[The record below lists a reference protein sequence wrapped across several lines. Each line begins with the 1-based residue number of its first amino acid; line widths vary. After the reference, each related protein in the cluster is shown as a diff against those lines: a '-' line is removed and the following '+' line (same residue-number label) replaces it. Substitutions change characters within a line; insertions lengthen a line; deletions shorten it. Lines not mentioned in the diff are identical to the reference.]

1 MGRAGNFA
9 QPCFFPP
16 LIAQFGRQSGGSE
29 VVERRESV
37 TVPLKELDIQL
48 LTCWLH
54 TETVDLLSL
63 LRTAWAVV
71 LRTYTAGDHI
81 GFGLVDLENQK
92 IPASDWSDLREQIAV
107 YESTINSLTVIRE
120 LLHDG
125 KQSSNSEGSESSD
138 TANNTLHTSSWPFNS
153 IVCIDRNDA
162 RKGSEFVRMSL
173 SDMCREALNEFQ
185 IIVRIHRDELTGL
198 LTTIIDYTTTVLS
211 YEQARAVA
219 GTLNKTISEVVQHT
233 NQTVATL
240 DICTDFDIQQMIEW
254 NTPPLSMPRLEQ
266 CAFQLISQRCVEQPD
281 ATAVSAWDGE
291 MTYGELHRRSAALAV
306 QLAEVGVGSGVFVP
320 LFFEKSKWA
329 VVALL
334 GVIKAGGA
342 FILIDISYPLKR
354 IRTICQSVSAG
365 VAVASPQHQLLG
377 REIVRLVVA
386 IGDDCPETPSLPAS
400 PKLSPIHSGTPE
412 SPLYVVFTSG
422 STGDPKGVII
432 DNVSFCS
439 LYETVSR
446 AFSFSPSTRLLQFAS
461 HAFTLCSRE
470 ILLILVAGG
479 CLCIPSEVD
488 RVNDLAGFLCRHR
501 VNFATLTP
509 SVAGTISPS
518 SVPSLQTLLL
528 GGEAVKPAHI
538 ATWAGKVH
546 LMIGYATSE
555 IAGTAIVRS
564 NIQLDNDP
572 RNVGFACG
580 AGLWVVDAD
589 NPDKLAP
596 VGAVGELILQSHGLA
611 SSYLNGNEQ
620 VNQPF
625 FHEAKWQKRLP
636 MEARIARLYR
646 TGDMFRYNM
655 DGSLYYVERK
665 DNQVKVNGQRIEL
678 GDIES
683 HITASGAMVHSSVA
697 LLLQPDQQAT
707 RSFLVAFVCP
717 KETPRWGTASN
728 NQLGIVEALSTQFY
742 LDIERISRELR
753 ESLPSYMIPSI
764 FVPLSSIPLTLT
776 GKANRRLLLETVA
789 RWPEDRFATYRC
801 GSQSSSAYKAP
812 VSQRDDQVRRL
823 AATAL
828 KKEPE
833 DISMGSSFLALG
845 GDSISAMRLVTLA
858 KQEGLCLTVA
868 DIFNHPIL
876 SDLARGV
883 REGAT
888 EELQPKKFKFKGLN
902 SYGRLLQR
910 LAPDIADNILEIIPT
925 TAYQR
930 MTLAELRPRY
940 LRIALPSNVDRNRLL
955 SACQQLLERHA
966 ILRTIFEI
974 DNETNASQ
982 GEVVQVILRPYK
994 LKFVECHGID
1004 DLDQHCLNESL
1015 MSTSPTG
1022 GGLQFQA
1029 QLLTMRDSRL
1039 FLVLRF
1045 VHAQYDGIS
1054 LPIMSR
1060 DISAAYNGVSPDPT
1074 ASFSDHVHAVWANR
1088 NDEGL
1093 EAWRSILKGSE
1104 MTTLKSKQMTTKHV
1118 EKPVHEARPLK
1129 VIKRIRL
1136 VSPPENIT
1144 MASLAKAAWALTFA
1158 KFVSARDP
1166 TTFCAEVAAKNIV
1179 FGQVVHGRGLGITHE
1194 NRILGPCVNTVPV
1207 RVGLSKD
1214 INNHDLLHHVQQQHL
1229 ATMPFENIGLD
1240 DIIRNCTDWKP
1251 GTKFGSVL
1259 RFQNFDANLSC
1270 VFDGVAYDASVYHL
1284 PNRPSEKIHVI
1295 IMPSES
1301 DMRIIMNGYDHV
1313 VGQKE
1318 AEDLVD
1324 SFCAAIEDLARTPT
1338 K

>member
-29 VVERRESV
+29 VVGRRESV
-37 TVPLKELDIQL
+37 TVPLKELDTQL

-54 TETVDLLSL
+54 SENVDLLSL

-92 IPASDWSDLREQIAV
+92 IPTSDWSDLREQIAV
-107 YESTINSLTVIRE
+107 YESAINGLTVIRE
-120 LLHDG
+120 LLHHG
-125 KQSSNSEGSESSD
+125 KQSSDSEGSEFSD
-138 TANNTLHTSSWPFNS
+138 TANNTPHTSSWPFNS

-173 SDMCREALNEFQ
+173 SDICREALNEFQ
-185 IIVRIHRDELTGL
+185 IIVRIHRDEITGIF
-198 LTTIIDYTTTVLS
+198 TTVIDYTTTVLS
-211 YEQARAVA
+211 HGQAQAVA
-219 GTLNKTISEVVQHT
+219 ETLNKTISEVVQHT

-240 DICTDFDIQQMIEW
+240 DICTDFDIQRMVQW

-291 MTYGELHRRSAALAV
+291 MTYGELHRRSSALAV
-306 QLAEVGVGSGVFVP
+306 QLAE
-320 LFFEKSKWA
+320 SKWA

-342 FILIDISYPLKR
+342 FVLIDISYPLKR
-354 IRTICQSVSAG
+354 IRAICQSVSAK
-365 VAVASPQHQLLG
+365 VAVVSPQHELLG

-386 IGDDCPETPSLPAS
+386 IGDVCPETPNLPAS
-400 PKLSPIHSGTPE
+400 PKLSPIQGGTPA

-439 LYETVSR
+439 IYETVSR

-470 ILLILVAGG
+470 VLLILMAGG

-488 RVNDLAGFLCRHR
+488 RVNDLAGFMCRHR

-509 SVAGTISPS
+509 SVASTVSPS

-528 GGEAVKPAHI
+528 GGEAVKPAQI

-546 LMIGYATSE
+546 LMIGYGASE
-555 IAGTAIVRS
+555 IAGTAIVGS
-564 NIQLDNDP
+564 NLQLDNDP
-572 RNVGFACG
+572 RNVGLACG
-580 AGLWVVDAD
+580 AGLWIVDAD

-611 SSYLNGNEQ
+611 SGYLNGNEQ
-620 VNQPF
+620 VNKPF

-636 MEARIARLYR
+636 IEAQIARLYR

-683 HITASGAMVHSSVA
+683 HITASCAMVHSSVV

-717 KETPRWGTASN
+717 KETPRWGTASD
-728 NQLGIVEALSTQFY
+728 NQLGIVEALSSQFY
-742 LDIERISRELR
+742 LDIERISRELQ

-801 GSQSSSAYKAP
+801 GSQSSSTYKAP
-812 VSQRDDQVRRL
+812 VNQRDDQIRRL
-823 AATAL
+823 VATAL
-828 KKEPE
+828 KKKPE
-833 DISMGSSFLALG
+833 AISMGSSFLALG

-858 KQEGLCLTVA
+858 KQEGLCLTVG

-876 SDLARGV
+876 SDLARV
-883 REGAT
+883 LREGAI
-888 EELQPKKFKFKGLN
+888 EELQPKKVKFKGLN
-902 SYGRLLQR
+902 SYAGLLRRLS
-910 LAPDIADNILEIIPT
+910 PDIADNIHEIIPT

-940 LRIALPSNVDRNRLL
+940 LRIALPSNVDRDRLL

-994 LKFVECHGID
+994 LKFVEYHGID

-1015 MSTSPTG
+1015 MSPSPTG

-1029 QLLTMRDSRL
+1029 QLLTMQDSRL

-1054 LPIMSR
+1054 LPVMSQ
-1060 DISAAYNGVSPDPT
+1060 DISAAYNRVPPDPT
-1074 ASFSDHVHAVWANR
+1074 APFSDHVHAVWANH

-1093 EAWRSILKGSE
+1093 GAWRSILKGSE
-1104 MTTLKSKQMTTKHV
+1104 MTALKPKQMATKHM
-1118 EKPVHEARPLK
+1118 EKPVHEGRPVK
-1129 VIKRIRL
+1129 VIKRTRL

-1144 MASLAKAAWALTFA
+1144 MASLVKAAWALTFA

-1166 TTFCAEVAAKNIV
+1166 TTFCAEAAAKDIV

-1207 RVGLSKD
+1207 RVGLSKYT
-1214 INNHDLLHHVQQQHL
+1214 NNHDLLHHVQQQHL

-1251 GTKFGSVL
+1251 GAKFSSVL

-1270 VFDGVAYDASVYHL
+1270 VFDGVPYDASVYHL

-1295 IMPSES
+1295 IMPSEN

-1313 VGQKE
+1313 IGQKE
-1318 AEDLVD
+1318 AENLVD

-1338 K
+1338 E